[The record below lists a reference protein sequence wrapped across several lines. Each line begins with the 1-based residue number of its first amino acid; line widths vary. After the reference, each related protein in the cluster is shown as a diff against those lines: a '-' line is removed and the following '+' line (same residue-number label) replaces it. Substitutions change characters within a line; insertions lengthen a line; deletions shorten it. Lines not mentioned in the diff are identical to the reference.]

1 MSLLAFADASSTDQA
16 SAPSAPLAGSARNAI
31 EPVGLS
37 ERNPLLVPP
46 SLFAS
51 KPLVDPHA
59 LIEARKVEDVRRL
72 FALEQLEVTWEAE
85 LGTLWTFMRPRGRP
99 SYNLEL
105 LEDFHAWQRGILA
118 MFAERTGDLRYL
130 LLGSRTPGVFNLG
143 GDLDLFAAKIRAR
156 DRAALVAYGKS
167 CVRILHRNMNGLGLP
182 MITIGLAQ
190 GDALG
195 GGFES
200 LLSFNIIIAEKGAKF
215 GFPENLFGLFPG
227 MGAYSLLARRVGAAL
242 AEEMILSG
250 RVYSAEEMKDAGLV
264 HILADPGQGIDV
276 ARDYIV
282 RSKRRHNGSRAV
294 FEAGRA
300 VYPIPLAELDRVV
313 EIWADACLTLRDRD
327 LKVMQ
332 RLVSA
337 QDKLAPPLQAA
348 E

>member
-1 MSLLAFADASSTDQA
+1 MSVLAFADTSPFSGHSADAIDRPASVH
-16 SAPSAPLAGSARNAI
+16 I
-31 EPVGLS
+31 PVGLT
-37 ERNPLLVPP
+37 ERNLIAAPP
-46 SLFAS
+46 SLFTD
-51 KPLVDPHA
+51 KPLVDVEG
-59 LIEARKVEDVRRL
+59 LIASRKAEDARRL
-72 FALEQLEVTWEAE
+72 FTLEQLEVTWDEA

-99 SYNLEL
+99 SYNPDL

-118 MFAERTGDLRYL
+118 RFGDNPGDLRYL

-143 GDLDLFAAKIRAR
+143 GDLNLFAAKIRER
-156 DRAALVAYGKS
+156 DRDALVAYGQS

-200 LLSFNIIIAEKGAKF
+200 LLSFNIIIAEKTAKF

-227 MGAYSLLARRVGAAL
+227 MGAYSLLARRLGAAM

-250 RVYSAEEMKDAGLV
+250 RSYTAEEMKEAGLV
-264 HILADPGQGIDV
+264 HIIAEPGQGVEV
-276 ARDYIV
+276 ARDYIA
-282 RSKRRHNGSRAV
+282 RGKRRHTGSRAV

-300 VYPIPLAELDRVV
+300 VTPISLTELDRIV
-313 EIWADACLTLRDRD
+313 EIWADACLQLRDRD

-337 QDKLAPPLQAA
+337 QNKLEPVLEAA

>member
-1 MSLLAFADASSTDQA
+1 MPFLAVADTASHDRRA
-16 SAPSAPLAGSARNAI
+16 SDTAGVPDSSQT
-31 EPVGLS
+31 PVGLS
-37 ERNPLLVPP
+37 ERNPLVAPP
-46 SLFAS
+46 LFAN
-51 KPLVDPHA
+51 KPLIDVER
-59 LIEARKVEDVRRL
+59 LIASRKADDVRKL
-72 FALEQLEVTWEAE
+72 FALEQLEVTWDEA

-99 SYNLEL
+99 SYNPDL

-118 MFAERTGDLRYL
+118 RFADNLGELRYL

-143 GDLDLFAAKIRAR
+143 GDLNLFAAKIRER
-156 DRAALVAYGKS
+156 DRDALVAYGKS

-200 LLSFNIIIAEKGAKF
+200 LLSFNIIIAEKTAKF

-227 MGAYSLLARRVGAAL
+227 MGAYSLLARRLGAAM
-242 AEEMILSG
+242 AEEMILTG
-250 RVYSAEEMKDAGLV
+250 RTYTADEMKEAGLV
-264 HILADPGQGIDV
+264 HIVAEPGQGIEV
-276 ARDYIV
+276 ARDYIT
-282 RSKRRHNGSRAV
+282 RSKRRHTGSRAV

-300 VYPIPLAELDRVV
+300 VAPISLAELDRIV
-313 EIWADACLTLRDRD
+313 EIWADACLELRDRD

-332 RLVSA
+332 RLISA
-337 QDKLAPPLQAA
+337 QNKLEPVLEAA